1 MNKLYIIVFF
11 TLFVF
16 YMYQPKNSEN
26 KCEENSAHIYEESLL
41 EIDKVRDEIINQKEE
56 NEILQRDVKYK
67 NNLLI
72 FSILVFIGF
81 LIFFIIYRTRII
93 NSNKDVYNNLTEN
106 SKNLQSLFE
115 ELRKAYKSLKKEHER
130 LGETYESLNDEYEKL
145 REAYES
151 LKQEHEV
158 LGETYE
164 RHKIDYKELYN
175 EYNNSVIHESRNL
188 EKMMNS
194 QR

>member
-26 KCEENSAHIYEESLL
+26 KCEENSAHLYEESLL

-81 LIFFIIYRTRII
+81 VIFFIIYRTRII
-93 NSNKDVYNNLTEN
+93 NYNKVVYNNLTEN
-106 SKNLQSLFE
+106 NKKLQSNFQELSKEFEKSKSRFFTLFE
-115 ELRKAYKSLKKEHER
+115 KYKSLKKE
-130 LGETYESLNDEYEKL
+130 NEKI
-145 REAYES
+145 
-151 LKQEHEV
+151 LKLLE
-158 LGETYE
+158 
-164 RHKIDYKELYN
+164 D
-175 EYNNSVIHESRNL
+175 NNISPVTPY
-188 EKMMNS
+188 
-194 QR
+194 

>member
-56 NEILQRDVKYK
+56 NQILQRDVKYK

-81 LIFFIIYRTRII
+81 VIFFIIYRTRII
-93 NSNKDVYNNLTEN
+93 NYNKKVYNNLTEN
-106 SKNLQSLFE
+106 SKKLQFNNKLWDGQ
-115 ELRKAYKSLKKEHER
+115 LNIYMVCTKKRHPISQIF
-130 LGETYESLNDEYEKL
+130 LLLN
-145 REAYES
+145 
-151 LKQEHEV
+151 HF
-158 LGETYE
+158 
-164 RHKIDYKELYN
+164 
-175 EYNNSVIHESRNL
+175 
-188 EKMMNS
+188 
-194 QR
+194 QRIFSILIVTL

>member
-56 NEILQRDVKYK
+56 NQILQRDVKYK

-81 LIFFIIYRTRII
+81 VIFFIIYRTRII
-93 NSNKDVYNNLTEN
+93 NYNKKVYNNLTEN
-106 SKNLQSLFE
+106 SKKLQSDFQKQFE
-115 ELRKAYKSLKKEHER
+115 KDKSRYFTLLKKYESLKKE
-130 LGETYESLNDEYEKL
+130 NEKIL
-145 REAYES
+145 EW
-151 LKQEHEV
+151 
-158 LGETYE
+158 
-164 RHKIDYKELYN
+164 
-175 EYNNSVIHESRNL
+175 L
-188 EKMMNS
+188 EKKGIS
-194 QR
+194 PVTPFL